1 MSLGSKSCEAQ
12 SEEYKVVDSV
22 RLQTIDSDQ
31 FNELID
37 PFSAAP
43 DDFWK
48 KLNEVIQPILDR
60 ETMPC
65 MVDRFFKNEAKK
77 PIGQRSKACAISC
90 PCPKCNPYCM

>member
-1 MSLGSKSCEAQ
+1 M
-12 SEEYKVVDSV
+12 VDST

-31 FNELID
+31 FNERID
-37 PFSAAP
+37 PFSANP

-48 KLNEVIQPILDR
+48 KLNEVIHPILDR

-77 PIGQRSKACAISC
+77 PIGQRQKACAISC
-90 PCPKCNPYCM
+90 PCPKCNHYCM